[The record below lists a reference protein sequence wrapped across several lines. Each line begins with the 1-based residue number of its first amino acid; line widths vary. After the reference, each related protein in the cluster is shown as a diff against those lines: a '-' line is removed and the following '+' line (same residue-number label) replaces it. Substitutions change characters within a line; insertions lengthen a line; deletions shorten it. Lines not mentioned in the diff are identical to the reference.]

1 MWTLRALRIISVL
14 TPIAPAWIGYGI
26 CHVIAFF
33 FYLIKVPT
41 RRQVIDNLRHV
52 TPGKGWIAYQIDS
65 FKVFST
71 VNKNYYDLLRFRT
84 VDREQFA
91 ELMDVR
97 GHDNL
102 DRALECGKGV
112 IILAA
117 HLGNYSVV
125 GQYPATIGIRSAII
139 AERVQPPGLFNY
151 MVRLRS
157 AAGIDILPPGRE
169 AIPPIL
175 RLLRGNGVL
184 MVAGDRDVSG
194 QGVEVNFF
202 GEPASLPAG
211 PAILAMRTG
220 AALIPTYTIR
230 TSMRHSVVF
239 IEEPLQLVRTRD
251 RELDLRRNVQ
261 IIARSLEKMI
271 ATDPTQWAVLQ
282 RVWGAPPTT
291 LQQRGEGLGSVPRG
305 IAEHREPPAMSLNQ
319 SGGDHNEST
328 PTTR

>member
-1 MWTLRALRIISVL
+1 MWTLRALRIASVV
-14 TPIAPAWIGYGI
+14 TPLGPAWFGYLV
-26 CHVIAFF
+26 CRVIAVFF
-33 FYLIKVPT
+33 FFIKVPT
-41 RRQVIDNLRHV
+41 RRQVIDNLHHV
-52 TPGKGWIAYQIDS
+52 TPGKRWLSYQIDA
-65 FKVFST
+65 FKVFET
-71 VNKNYYDLLRFRT
+71 VNANYYDLLRFRT
-84 VDREQFA
+84 VDRDQFA
-91 ELMDVR
+91 QLMEVR

-157 AAGIDILPPGRE
+157 AAGIEILPPGRE

-175 RLLRGNGVL
+175 RLLRANGVL

-194 QGVEVNFF
+194 QGVEVDFF
-202 GEPASLPAG
+202 GQPASLPAG

-230 TSMRHSVVF
+230 TSTRHSVVY
-239 IEEPLQLVRTRD
+239 IEEPLKLRRSRD
-251 RELDLRRNVQ
+251 READLRHNVQ
-261 IIARSLEKMI
+261 IIARTLERMI
-271 ATDPTQWAVLQ
+271 VTDPTQWAVLQ

-291 LQQRGEGLGSVPRG
+291 LQQRGEGLGSVPSG
-305 IAEHREPPAMSLNQ
+305 IAEDRDPQSMSLNQ
-319 SGGDHNEST
+319 PGGDHNEST